1 MCHGGGLRTKFRL
14 ACLLQSDNPALS
26 MRLAYDLRF
35 DSPVESL
42 VQVGGNLIL
51 FVIGELTMSIGSLTI
66 FLIAVGV
73 VGAFWGSSR
82 VRARRR
88 WKSAIDSFAEL
99 QMIHEPAARFL
110 YESQASL
117 AEPVFRSRE
126 RQTIT
131 G

>member
-1 MCHGGGLRTKFRL
+1 M
-14 ACLLQSDNPALS
+14 
-26 MRLAYDLRF
+26 
-35 DSPVESL
+35 
-42 VQVGGNLIL
+42 QVAGNLNL
-51 FVIGELTMSIGSLTI
+51 FVIGEFTMSIGALTI
-66 FLIAVGV
+66 FLIAFGV

-99 QMIHEPAARFL
+99 QMIHEPPARFL